1 MTATTHGRRL
11 LGAALRTVAL
21 LALFAVAMTGGGT
34 GSGEGL
40 LLAAAPGAR
49 TAPITINTVPPVAN
63 FPVTLDAVTRFTDA
77 AGDAHFEGQP
87 GGLLADRISLTQAT
101 LTIGGQQVQAQATRF
116 YQGAGKTRL
125 AINLS
130 YLVTFSFSQG
140 SGGSPVNASFVES
153 ITMKSETG
161 EILTLPAHGDAWL
174 LGVRAVSRRAELLP
188 KAVGWR
194 VQNVQYA
201 GTNVVNASQQ
211 RFSPAEQSNVDVK
224 LLFYGLDVR
233 ARDAFF
239 GFATGNAV
247 DLVYP
252 DGTSRRFSLD
262 DAGRLH
268 IPALPR
274 GDYTL
279 TAVGSG
285 PKMSRPLGVS
295 RDQVVDL
302 AVYSWLDVLIV
313 LAGALVLSG
322 GLASWGRARRRR
334 SRSSTTDE
342 QRTSDRTTHDAAEPE
357 DIAPNASIDP
367 PRHRDS
373 GPIDAA
379 PEGDDGRVAAR
390 SRESLESEVVPPR
403 GA

>member
-1 MTATTHGRRL
+1 
-11 LGAALRTVAL
+11 
-21 LALFAVAMTGGGT
+21 
-34 GSGEGL
+34 
-40 LLAAAPGAR
+40 
-49 TAPITINTVPPVAN
+49 VAN
-63 FPVTLDAVTRFTDA
+63 FPVTLDAVTEFTDA
-77 AGDAHFEGQP
+77 AGDAHFEGHP
-87 GGLLADRISLTQAT
+87 GGSLAARVSLSQAT
-101 LTIGGQQVQAQATRF
+101 VTIGGQQVEARATSF
-116 YQGAGKTRL
+116 YQVGGKLRL
-125 AINLS
+125 AVSLS

-140 SGGSPVNASFVES
+140 SGGSPVNTSFVES
-153 ITMKSETG
+153 ITLKSETG
-161 EILTLPAHGDAWL
+161 EVLTLPSHGDAWL
-174 LGVRAVSRRAELLP
+174 LGVRAVARRGDLIA
-188 KAVGWR
+188 KSVGWR

-201 GTNVVNASQQ
+201 GANVVNASQQ
-211 RFSPAEQSNVDVK
+211 RFAPAEQANVDVK
-224 LLFYGLDVR
+224 LLFYGLDVH

-239 GFATGNAV
+239 GSAAGSAV

-302 AVYSWLDVLIV
+302 AVYSWLDILLV
-313 LAGALVLSG
+313 LAGALVLTG
-322 GLASWGRARRRR
+322 GLASWGRVRRRR
-334 SRSSTTDE
+334 ARSSTTD
-342 QRTSDRTTHDAAEPE
+342 QPSPSDMTALDGAEPE
-357 DIAPNASIDP
+357 DAAPDAPIDP

-373 GPIDAA
+373 VPTDAA
-379 PEGDDGRVAAR
+379 LDGDDGRVAAR
-390 SRESLESEVVPPR
+390 SREPLESEVVPPR